1 MNAGTGTSGTPAKG
15 ATHMKRTDE
24 MPTTASATARSRPVG
39 GKVERKML
47 RSLPARMVVSGVS
60 ATRSDAV
67 HALNR

>member
-1 MNAGTGTSGTPAKG
+1 
-15 ATHMKRTDE
+15 MKRTDE